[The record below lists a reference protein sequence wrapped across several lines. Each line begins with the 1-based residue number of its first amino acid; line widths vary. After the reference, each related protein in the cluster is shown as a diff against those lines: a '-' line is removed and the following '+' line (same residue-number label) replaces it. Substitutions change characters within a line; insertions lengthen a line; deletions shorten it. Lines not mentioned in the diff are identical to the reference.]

1 MNKVNYEMLSSLNVE
16 AINSMAY
23 SILGTIDQAEPTA
36 QVMAIAVLMSAMHDA
51 GLDVFELLQI
61 ADNLREHSRELNAP
75 IYNAMSMYMKH
86 EYMEKLGS
94 N

>member
-1 MNKVNYEMLSSLNVE
+1 MNKVNYELLSSLNVE

-75 IYNAMSMYMKH
+75 IYRAMSAYMKH
-86 EYMEKLGS
+86 EYIEKLSS